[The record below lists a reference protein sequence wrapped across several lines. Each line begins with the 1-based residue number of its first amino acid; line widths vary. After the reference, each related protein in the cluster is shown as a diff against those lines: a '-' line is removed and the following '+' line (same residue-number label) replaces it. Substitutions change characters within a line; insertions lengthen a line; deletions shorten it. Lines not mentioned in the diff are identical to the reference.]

1 MITKTDSRGIQ
12 NGKELVRLAFKST
25 DNKPTT
31 GIMNGSTAIEVNT
44 GKKYVFD
51 EESGDW
57 TEIASSGGGGGGGGS
72 SDLTTAEVTIS
83 GLNNSETLEIYA
95 VHERDGMS
103 VISAIGNGTSQV
115 ILYKGSQTGFT
126 AYEASAIEITG
137 NASKE
142 DVGEGTLITITGDCT
157 ITIS

>member
-1 MITKTDSRGIQ
+1 MITKTDSRGVQ

-31 GIMNGSTAIEVNT
+31 GIMNGSTGIEVNT

-51 EESGDW
+51 EESGEW

-72 SDLTTAEVTIS
+72 SDFSTAEVTLSAEGVGALQIACIS
-83 GLNNSETLEIYA
+83 DDEL
-95 VHERDGMS
+95 HQS
-103 VISAIGNGTSQV
+103 VAFFIESFEA
-115 ILYKGSQTGFT
+115 ILYKGSQVCDT
-126 AYEASAIEITG
+126 SEI
-137 NASKE
+137 
-142 DVGEGTLITITGDCT
+142 EGTITVSGDAVYDSEEQTITITGDCT